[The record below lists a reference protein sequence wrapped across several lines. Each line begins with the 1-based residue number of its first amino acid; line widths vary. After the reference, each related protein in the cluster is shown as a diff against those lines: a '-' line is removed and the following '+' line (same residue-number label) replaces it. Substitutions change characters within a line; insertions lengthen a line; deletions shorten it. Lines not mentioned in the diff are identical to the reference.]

1 MRYLC
6 LFYIDQNLAD
16 AASKEEWAEI
26 DRESLASN
34 EELKR
39 SGHYLASNALADPK
53 TAKTLRVRAGKAS
66 WTDRPFAETKEHL
79 GGFLLI
85 EAKNLAEA
93 MEIAERD
100 SLARMGAIE
109 VRETAGFLA
118 SKCPGYFHQ
127 PQTSASVTP
136 IGGRNG
142 RFGSCALVGPECPV
156 SESKIGPGRSGQGQR
171 TNPLAG
177 GARGLRRE
185 LRWQHR

>member
-26 DRESLASN
+26 DQESLASN

-53 TAKTLRVRAGKAS
+53 TAKTLRDG
-66 WTDRPFAETKEHL
+66 PFAETKEHL

-109 VRETAGFLA
+109 VRETAGF
-118 SKCPGYFHQ
+118 
-127 PQTSASVTP
+127 
-136 IGGRNG
+136 
-142 RFGSCALVGPECPV
+142 
-156 SESKIGPGRSGQGQR
+156 
-171 TNPLAG
+171 
-177 GARGLRRE
+177 
-185 LRWQHR
+185 

>member
-26 DRESLASN
+26 DQESLASN

-66 WTDRPFAETKEHL
+66 WSDGPFAETKEHL

-109 VRETAGFLA
+109 VRETAGF
-118 SKCPGYFHQ
+118 
-127 PQTSASVTP
+127 
-136 IGGRNG
+136 
-142 RFGSCALVGPECPV
+142 
-156 SESKIGPGRSGQGQR
+156 
-171 TNPLAG
+171 
-177 GARGLRRE
+177 
-185 LRWQHR
+185 

>member
-16 AASKEEWAEI
+16 AASKGEWAEI

-34 EELKR
+34 EELKQ

-66 WTDRPFAETKEHL
+66 WTDGPFAETKEHL

-100 SLARMGAIE
+100 SLARIGAIE
-109 VRETAGFLA
+109 VRETAGF
-118 SKCPGYFHQ
+118 
-127 PQTSASVTP
+127 
-136 IGGRNG
+136 
-142 RFGSCALVGPECPV
+142 
-156 SESKIGPGRSGQGQR
+156 
-171 TNPLAG
+171 
-177 GARGLRRE
+177 
-185 LRWQHR
+185 

>member
-1 MRYLC
+1 MASKQSEANKRRYTQNCQDFFVESRSPTATNIYSTMENLMRYLC
-6 LFYIDQNLAD
+6 LFYIDQSLAD

-53 TAKTLRVRAGKAS
+53 TAKTLRVRAGTAS
-66 WTDRPFAETKEHL
+66 WTDEPFAETKEHL

-109 VRETAGFLA
+109 VRETAGF
-118 SKCPGYFHQ
+118 
-127 PQTSASVTP
+127 
-136 IGGRNG
+136 
-142 RFGSCALVGPECPV
+142 
-156 SESKIGPGRSGQGQR
+156 
-171 TNPLAG
+171 
-177 GARGLRRE
+177 
-185 LRWQHR
+185 

>member
-1 MRYLC
+1 MTNKQSEANKRHSEGLVTQRSCSSHQISRTVRIFLLFVESRSSNATNIDNTMENLMRYLC
-6 LFYIDQNLAD
+6 LFYIDQTLAD

-53 TAKTLRVRAGKAS
+53 TAKTLRVRAGKTS
-66 WTDRPFAETKEHL
+66 WSDGPFAETKEHL

-85 EAKNLAEA
+85 EAKDLAEA

-109 VRETAGFLA
+109 IRETAGF
-118 SKCPGYFHQ
+118 
-127 PQTSASVTP
+127 
-136 IGGRNG
+136 
-142 RFGSCALVGPECPV
+142 
-156 SESKIGPGRSGQGQR
+156 
-171 TNPLAG
+171 
-177 GARGLRRE
+177 
-185 LRWQHR
+185 